1 MGNGFV
7 TPAKAGAQ
15 ATLVTPVVTSALVHW
30 QTIRVRAGDEA
41 SREAMIAAL
50 IATGAGGVEEQ
61 GQLLITHV
69 PGGTDLSALYAAV
82 AALPSAGI
90 EIEQLGIVDWSTQW
104 PTRVGIQRL
113 GAITISPPWL
123 AGEARSGDSHL
134 VVIEPAM
141 AFGTGEHETT
151 RGVVRLLQ
159 RAVQPGDS
167 VADLGAGSAVLAIC
181 AIKLG
186 AQRAFAIEMDEDAIP
201 NAEEN
206 TARNGV
212 ADRVAVLHGDAF
224 SLLPVVAPVRIIVAN
239 IISSVLMRLAPIMRQ
254 ALTPDGVAIL
264 SGVLRSERDDVLCT
278 LSETGWRC
286 VDEDVEGDWWSGI
299 VAPA

>member
-1 MGNGFV
+1 
-7 TPAKAGAQ
+7 
-15 ATLVTPVVTSALVHW
+15 
-30 QTIRVRAGDEA
+30 
-41 SREAMIAAL
+41 MIAAL

-69 PGGTDLSALYAAV
+69 PGGTDLSALYSAV
-82 AALPSAGI
+82 AALPSTSI
-90 EIEQLGIVDWSTQW
+90 EIEELGIVDWSTRW

-113 GAITISPPWL
+113 GAVTISPPWL
-123 AGEARSGDSHL
+123 AEEASSGDSHL

-151 RGVVRLLQ
+151 RAVVRLLQ
-159 RAVQPGDS
+159 RAVRPGDA

-186 AQRAFAIEMDEDAIP
+186 ARRAFAIELDEDAIP

-224 SLLPVVAPVRIIVAN
+224 ALLPVVAPVRIIVAN
-239 IISSVLMRLAPIMRQ
+239 IISSVLVRLAPVMRR

-264 SGVLRSERDDVLCT
+264 SGILRSERDDVLST
-278 LSETGWRC
+278 LGENGWRC
-286 VDEDVEGDWWSGI
+286 VEEDVEGDWWSGI

>member
-1 MGNGFV
+1 MTV
-7 TPAKAGAQ
+7 AAP
-15 ATLVTPVVTSALVHW
+15 ALVHW
-30 QTIRVRAGDEA
+30 QTIRVCAGDEA

-69 PGGTDLSALYAAV
+69 PGGTDLAALYAA
-82 AALPSAGI
+82 AAELPSTSI
-90 EIEQLGIVDWSTQW
+90 EIEELGIVDWSTRW

-113 GAITISPPWL
+113 GAITIAPPWL
-123 AGEARSGDSHL
+123 ADEAKSDDSQL

-186 AQRAFAIEMDEDAIP
+186 ARRAFAIEMDEDAIP

-206 TARNGV
+206 TARNGI

-239 IISSVLMRLAPIMRQ
+239 IISSVLIRLAPVMRR
-254 ALTPDGVAIL
+254 ALAPDGVAIL
-264 SGVLRSERDDVLCT
+264 SGILRSERDDVLSA
-278 LSETGWRC
+278 LREDGWRC
-286 VDEDVEGDWWSGI
+286 LEEDAEGDWWSGI

>member
-1 MGNGFV
+1 M
-7 TPAKAGAQ
+7 
-15 ATLVTPVVTSALVHW
+15 
-30 QTIRVRAGDEA
+30 
-41 SREAMIAAL
+41 
-50 IATGAGGVEEQ
+50 
-61 GQLLITHV
+61 LITHV
-69 PGGTDLSALYAAV
+69 PSGTDLSALYSAA
-82 AALPSAGI
+82 SAHASVSV
-90 EIEQLGIVDWSTQW
+90 ETEELGIVDWSTRW

-113 GAITISPPWL
+113 GAITIAPPWL
-123 AGEARSGDSHL
+123 ADEAAAEGGDV

-151 RGVVRLLQ
+151 RAVVRLLQ
-159 RAVQPGDS
+159 RAVRPGDA

-186 AQRAFAIEMDEDAIP
+186 ARRAFAIELDDDAIP

-239 IISSVLMRLAPIMRQ
+239 IISSVLIRLAPVMRRT
-254 ALTPDGVAIL
+254 LTPGGVAIL
-264 SGVLRSERDDVLCT
+264 SGILRSERDDVLAT
-278 LSETGWRC
+278 LGEDGWRIL
-286 VDEDVEGDWWSGI
+286 DEDAEGDWWSGI
-299 VAPA
+299 IAPA

>member
-1 MGNGFV
+1 MTV
-7 TPAKAGAQ
+7 AAP
-15 ATLVTPVVTSALVHW
+15 ALVHW
-30 QTIRVRAGDEA
+30 QTIRVCAGDEA

-69 PGGTDLSALYAAV
+69 PGGTDLAALYAA
-82 AALPSAGI
+82 AAELPSTSI
-90 EIEQLGIVDWSTQW
+90 EIEELGIVDWSTRW

-113 GAITISPPWL
+113 GAITIAPPWL
-123 AGEARSGDSHL
+123 ADEAKSDDSQL

-186 AQRAFAIEMDEDAIP
+186 ARRAFAIEMDEDAIP

-206 TARNGV
+206 TARNRV

-239 IISSVLMRLAPIMRQ
+239 IISSVLIGLAPVMRR
-254 ALTPDGVAIL
+254 ALAPDGVAIL
-264 SGVLRSERDDVLCT
+264 SGILRSERDDVLST
-278 LSETGWRC
+278 LREDGWRC
-286 VDEDVEGDWWSGI
+286 VEEDVEGDWWSGI

>member
-1 MGNGFV
+1 MIG
-7 TPAKAGAQ
+7 PA
-15 ATLVTPVVTSALVHW
+15 PALIHW
-30 QTIRVRAGDEA
+30 QTIRVCAGDEA
-41 SREAMIAAL
+41 SREAMVAAL
-50 IATGAGGVEEQ
+50 IAAGAGGVEER
-61 GQLLITHV
+61 GQTLITHV
-69 PGGTDLSALYAAV
+69 PGGTDLSVVYSAASALTSV
-82 AALPSAGI
+82 RI
-90 EIEQLGIVDWSTQW
+90 ETEELGIVDWSTRW
-104 PTRVGIQRL
+104 PTRVGIQRV
-113 GAITISPPWL
+113 GAITIAPPWL
-123 AGEARSGDSHL
+123 ADEAASEGSHL

-159 RAVQPGDS
+159 RTVQPGDS

-186 AQRAFAIEMDEDAIP
+186 ARRAFAIEMDEDAIP

-206 TARNGV
+206 TERNGV

-239 IISSVLMRLAPIMRQ
+239 IISTVLVRLSPVMRGALAPR
-254 ALTPDGVAIL
+254 GVAIL
-264 SGVLRSERDDVLCT
+264 SGVLRTERSEVLGA
-278 LSETGWRC
+278 LREDGWQC
-286 VDEDVEGDWWSGI
+286 LEEDAEGDWWSGI

>member
-1 MGNGFV
+1 
-7 TPAKAGAQ
+7 
-15 ATLVTPVVTSALVHW
+15 
-30 QTIRVRAGDEA
+30 
-41 SREAMIAAL
+41 MIAAL

-69 PGGTDLSALYAAV
+69 PGGTDLAALYSAV
-82 AALPSAGI
+82 AALPSTSI
-90 EIEQLGIVDWSTQW
+90 EIEELGIVDWSTRW

-113 GAITISPPWL
+113 GAITIAPPWL
-123 AGEARSGDSHL
+123 ADEAAVEGGNV

-151 RGVVRLLQ
+151 RAVVRLLQ
-159 RAVQPGDS
+159 RAVRPGDA

-186 AQRAFAIEMDEDAIP
+186 ARRAFAIELDEDAIP

-206 TARNGV
+206 TVRNGV
-212 ADRVAVLHGDAF
+212 GDRVAVLQGDAF
-224 SLLPVVAPVRIIVAN
+224 ALLPVVAPVRIIVAN
-239 IISSVLMRLAPIMRQ
+239 IISSVLVRLAPVMRQ

-264 SGVLRSERDDVLCT
+264 SGILCSERDDVLST
-278 LSETGWRC
+278 LGETGWQC
-286 VDEDVEGDWWSGI
+286 LEEDVEGDWWSEI